1 MAKLSTGRYRNRKSL
16 QIPSC
21 FCRAIF
27 QSNTALTTLSAILN
41 TSYDNLASFGHSVL
55 ILSCVHFYRPN
66 LLSYFIFH
74 LFTQFL
80 SHVLSCEME
89 LHQKK
94 TRTKWEK
101 VNVCPWAIIWSYVDF
116 FSAHLFFFS
125 PNIFR
130 FVLLFFFSYSLSTEP
145 MSFPIPW
152 GSTLILCLADSPT
165 LVNQVFPRWLLA
177 IHPLQGKMYFNNLI
191 INNFNFLLPLF

>member
-1 MAKLSTGRYRNRKSL
+1 MARLSTGRYRNRKSL
-16 QIPSC
+16 QIPS
-21 FCRAIF
+21 ASAM
-27 QSNTALTTLSAILN
+27 QSSKATLLWPPLSAILN

-80 SHVLSCEME
+80 SHVLLSCEME

-94 TRTKWEK
+94 ARTKWEK
-101 VNVCPWAIIWSYVDF
+101 INVCPWAIILSFVDVDV

-125 PNIFR
+125 PSIFR
-130 FVLLFFFSYSLSTEP
+130 FVLLFFSLT
-145 MSFPIPW
+145 
-152 GSTLILCLADSPT
+152 
-165 LVNQVFPRWLLA
+165 R
-177 IHPLQGKMYFNNLI
+177 
-191 INNFNFLLPLF
+191 FLLNLCHFLSPEDQPSFFV